1 MRTCLDNAGALSTEC
16 DEMGYASLRRSQKAA
31 GPKPVV
37 RSSRADGSGVVAAIT
52 SGLCPSA
59 GSSIVPQPGQS
70 TPNTSGIVPPALVKG
85 VAGTRAKY
93 LEKSEFAKPSS
104 TGKYAST
111 AIVAVNVA
119 PDAGPVT
126 VIE

>member
-1 MRTCLDNAGALSTEC
+1 
-16 DEMGYASLRRSQKAA
+16 
-31 GPKPVV
+31 
-37 RSSRADGSGVVAAIT
+37 
-52 SGLCPSA
+52 
-59 GSSIVPQPGQS
+59 
-70 TPNTSGIVPPALVKG
+70 LVKG

-93 LEKSEFAKPSS
+93 LEKSEFAKPSR